1 MKFEQARSGWLN
13 TRYSPDLHQSGQ
25 IESDLQLRLD
35 GSASHPKWLKEVS
48 QLRILLEE
56 AHVAILRLRRYPQFM
71 QRDDAEALIKATEEW
86 LISAIAEQ
94 QELERRVAPGNTFPL
109 LNVSSRKR
117 MLRDW
122 RATVFWAGDELKTV
136 TYKDLTE
143 PWYKDEL

>member
-1 MKFEQARSGWLN
+1 
-13 TRYSPDLHQSGQ
+13 
-25 IESDLQLRLD
+25 
-35 GSASHPKWLKEVS
+35 
-48 QLRILLEE
+48 
-56 AHVAILRLRRYPQFM
+56 M